1 MDFNEYQKK
10 AFETAIYPDKGDNI
24 IYPAF
29 GIGGETGEVLNKIK
43 KILRDENFS
52 ISDEKKDELIK
63 EIGDLLWY
71 IAALSTELKI
81 NLNDIAEKNIAKLS
95 SRKERNQ
102 LHGSGDNR

>member
-1 MDFNEYQKK
+1 MNFNEYQKK